1 MISNKLVCVLTCLVW
16 KTCSRRP
23 RSAAVQVARAR
34 TSATGARRGRAGR
47 VRGFGVVPRV
57 AEGHQPAECGA
68 RATSPAR
75 SVAATVRPSDT
86 PAIDRALHRRRHRR
100 RRHQRTPYEASPHSA
115 RCAVTAK
122 FHYTDQTGPDPTR
135 QIRGLCRRPEFL
147 GRRSSTVERPSTWT
161 TAAGTYL
168 RLLQTV
174 SENSFIWRPKLLVTL
189 LNV

>member
-1 MISNKLVCVLTCLVW
+1 MISSKLVCVLTCLVW

-47 VRGFGVVPRV
+47 VRGVDVVPRV

-75 SVAATVRPSDT
+75 SVAATVCASDT
-86 PAIDRALHRRRHRR
+86 PAIDRALHRRHYRR

-115 RCAVTAK
+115 AMRSHCQIPL
-122 FHYTDQTGPDPTR
+122 HRPDQTGPDPTR

-147 GRRSSTVERPSTWT
+147 GRRSSTVERP
-161 TAAGTYL
+161 G
-168 RLLQTV
+168 LQRPGLTID
-174 SENSFIWRPKLLVTL
+174 SFRQSLKSHLFDDRSA
-189 LNV
+189 

>member
-1 MISNKLVCVLTCLVW
+1 MISSKLVCVLTCLVW

-57 AEGHQPAECGA
+57 TEGHQPAECGA

-86 PAIDRALHRRRHRR
+86 PAIDRALHRRRR

-115 RCAVTAK
+115 RCDAQSLPNST
-122 FHYTDQTGPDPTR
+122 TPTRPDPTR
-135 QIRGLCRRPEFL
+135 PDKSADFVGDPSFSAAGPRLWNDLPPELRRPGLTFDSFRQSL
-147 GRRSSTVERPSTWT
+147 KTHLFGDRSS
-161 TAAGTYL
+161 
-168 RLLQTV
+168 
-174 SENSFIWRPKLLVTL
+174 
-189 LNV
+189 